1 MNVRFFALFA
11 LLGSAV
17 ACSDSS
23 GSSSSAGSCSQT
35 MGSTSF
41 CADYNSNVSATNA
54 RATCTSNNG
63 SYSTTACTSTNRVGR
78 CVAPGLVGGVQTT
91 STLNFYTPTTDA
103 DARQVCT
110 ALGGTYTA
118 G

>member
-1 MNVRFFALFA
+1 MNLRFFALVA

-23 GSSSSAGSCSQT
+23 SSAGVGSCTQT
-35 MGSTSF
+35 QGSTTF

-54 RATCTSNNG
+54 RSTCTSASG
-63 SYSTTACTSTNRVGR
+63 SYSTSACTSTNRVGR
-78 CVAPGLVGGVQTT
+78 CVAPGVVGGVQTT
-91 STLNFYTPTTDA
+91 STLNFYTPATDA

-110 ALGGTYTA
+110 AFGGTYTA